1 MIAEAR
7 NQFSNAVINRTPE
20 LEDEAARLFEL
31 GAGRLVL
38 DYLLGIG
45 LSMEQI
51 DSQIAEG
58 IILPLASPAF
68 EAVQEQLGKLNLEA
82 LMAVSSLTYRAR
94 PDLDAVDTQL
104 N

>member
-1 MIAEAR
+1 MMDEAR
-7 NQFSNAVINRTPE
+7 NQFSNADINRTPE

-31 GAGRLVL
+31 GAGGSVL

-51 DSQIAEG
+51 DSRIVEDS
-58 IILPLASPAF
+58 ILPLASPAF
-68 EAVQEQLGKLNLEA
+68 KVVQEQLGKLDLGA

-94 PDLDAVDTQL
+94 PDLDTVDTQL